1 MPCRGAMVH
10 RSRNAEV
17 RRGWRS
23 YGGGHL
29 LSKRRALIEPTAKIG
44 GTGEQLGLLDSGE
57 RAAHAAAVQPELQ
70 VAAGCRHWEE
80 LQVVHA
86 WQ

>member
-1 MPCRGAMVH
+1 MC
-10 RSRNAEV
+10 
-17 RRGWRS
+17 
-23 YGGGHL
+23 GGGHL
-29 LSKRRALIEPTAKIG
+29 PSKRRALLEPTAKIGGTG

-70 VAAGCRHWEE
+70 VAADCLHWEE
-80 LQVVHA
+80 LQVVK